1 MLKPNSFTVSAL
13 ALAFVQG
20 SHCQNSSTPGPAWV
34 QSEYDTSPA
43 VYPSRK
49 YIQFDPQQ
57 FSKPTC
63 HASLAVL
70 ISRLPYLRVEPRG
83 RPGGHALKN

>member
-20 SHCQNSSTPGPAWV
+20 SHGQDSSTPGPAWV
-34 QSEYDTSPA
+34 QSEYDTSPP

-49 YIQFDPQQ
+49 YIQLDPQQ

-63 HASLAVL
+63 RASLAIL
-70 ISRLPYLRVEPRG
+70 ISRLQYLRVEPRR
-83 RPGGHALKN
+83 RPQRHALNN